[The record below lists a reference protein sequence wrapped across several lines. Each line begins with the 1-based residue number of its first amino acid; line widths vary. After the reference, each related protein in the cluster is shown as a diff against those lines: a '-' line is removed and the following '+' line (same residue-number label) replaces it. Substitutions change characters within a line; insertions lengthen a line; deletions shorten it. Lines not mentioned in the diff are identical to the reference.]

1 MQIIKKTH
9 RREKRR
15 CAAVIILEYAQN
27 FVYSLTGVTDMF
39 WHRFAL
45 NLTFVEWV
53 GLLPHPIAAPYEGTD
68 ARLES
73 EQLPNNLS

>member
-1 MQIIKKTH
+1 MHIIKKTH

-27 FVYSLTGVTDMF
+27 LVYGLTGVSDVYR
-39 WHRFAL
+39 HRFVQ

-73 EQLPNNLS
+73 EYVPNNLS